1 MKKDNGYYGMSLRIE
16 NNSPISEWLNSQEN
30 KSASIKALIAM
41 AIETY
46 GVDADVITCAM
57 LDSKIGKMVRK
68 QQRAAER
75 AVERTR
81 AKQAAEEVEKQV
93 AAEAK
98 EEPAVKEEPATEEKA
113 SEAAEQVVEKSDKP
127 KRKRRAR
134 SKAKAKAKPKAD
146 SENEENDKTAK
157 NWREMM

>member
-16 NNSPISEWLNSQEN
+16 QNSPISEWLNSQEN

-81 AKQAAEEVEKQV
+81 AKQAAEEVEKQA

-98 EEPAVKEEPATEEKA
+98 EEPAVEEEPATEEKA
-113 SEAAEQVVEKSDKP
+113 SEEKATVATEKPVKP
-127 KRKRRAR
+127 KRKRKTR
-134 SKAKAKAKPKAD
+134 SKAKAKPKAD